1 MQNAFEL
8 NDAQGKAH
16 QYVIIPH
23 GWEDGLDVV
32 DALLDIGLGP
42 VAELL
47 YAQAMEAAKVANKS
61 DAPGANIDMSA
72 MLKNFDRKEAV
83 KSIRDGLR
91 TSGGMKRL
99 APLLLKNTHR
109 DGQPLTQSQLMGVYP
124 QNWGELRS
132 ALMKVMEVNGF
143 FELLAG

>member
-1 MQNAFEL
+1 MQNSFEFA
-8 NDAQGKAH
+8 DAQGANHK
-16 QYVIIPH
+16 YIVIPH
-23 GWEDGLDVV
+23 GWEDGLEVV

-42 VAELL
+42 VAELF
-47 YAQAMEAAKVANKS
+47 YAQAMEAARATSGKNV
-61 DAPGANIDMSA
+61 PITEIDVRQ

-83 KSIRDGLR
+83 KSVRDGLR

-109 DGQPLTQSQLMGVYP
+109 DGHPLTEAQLMGVFP

-132 ALMKVMEVNGF
+132 ALLKVMEINGF